1 MSCHAGDVRSNERL
15 RGGLLPRE
23 GESGKFDARAVGTD
37 ALAYLHTLDPN

>member
-15 RGGLLPRE
+15 RGGLLPRG
-23 GESGKFDARAVGTD
+23 GESGKFDARAVATD